1 MSLCDYMFPVVC
13 RCTVGANILV
23 DSTGQR
29 VRIADLGAAARLA
42 AHITEDDEFR
52 NDVQGTVP
60 FMAPE
65 VHIHPCTLTG
75 LPIGYSVIE
84 L

>member
-1 MSLCDYMFPVVC
+1 M
-13 RCTVGANILV
+13 

-65 VHIHPCTLTG
+65 VCFLQFFCIIVAVAGILY
-75 LPIGYSVIE
+75 I
-84 L
+84 

>member
-1 MSLCDYMFPVVC
+1 MLCDTCNIHAYN
-13 RCTVGANILV
+13 VGANILV

-42 AHITEDDEFR
+42 TQITEDNESR

-65 VHIHPCTLTG
+65 VCFLQ
-75 LPIGYSVIE
+75 YSSYTVI
-84 L
+84 LAVTDLL

>member
-1 MSLCDYMFPVVC
+1 MMI
-13 RCTVGANILV
+13 GANILV

-29 VRIADLGAAARLA
+29 IRIADLGAAARLA
-42 AHITEDDEFR
+42 AQLTEDDEFR

-65 VHIHPCTLTG
+65 VCVIN
-75 LPIGYSVIE
+75 LPYTWKSLWYVI
-84 L
+84 LRFCQ